1 MTSPF
6 DSGPDEA
13 LGRLLRDALE
23 PSHHGA
29 FVTRMSAAIRAEA
42 RETIWDILAGWAR
55 TGVAAAAA
63 IALALALWLARSEVT
78 DRSVVT
84 LADAVETSVPTLLL
98 SGGAEA
104 GTDAVLAAM
113 VGDR

>member
-6 DSGPDEA
+6 DPGPDEP
-13 LGRLLRDALE
+13 LGRLLREALE
-23 PSHHGA
+23 PAHHGA
-29 FVTRMSAAIRAEA
+29 FVTRMAAAIRADA

-63 IALALALWLARSEVT
+63 IALALAVWLARTGFT
-78 DRSVVT
+78 DGAVVT

-98 SGGAEA
+98 SGGADA

>member
-6 DSGPDEA
+6 NSGPDEA

-23 PSHHGA
+23 PAHHGA
-29 FVTRMSAAIRAEA
+29 FVTRIAAAIRADA

-55 TGVAAAAA
+55 PGVAAAAA
-63 IALALALWLARSEVT
+63 IALTMALWLAQSRQADGE
-78 DRSVVT
+78 VVT
-84 LADAVETSVPTLLL
+84 LADAVESSVPAQLLA
-98 SGGAEA
+98 GGADA

>member
-6 DSGPDEA
+6 NPGPDEA

-23 PSHHGA
+23 PGHHGA
-29 FVTRMSAAIRAEA
+29 FVTRMAAAVRADA
-42 RETIWDILAGWAR
+42 RETTWDILAGWAR

-63 IALALALWLARSEVT
+63 IALALAMWLARAEFTEGNVA
-78 DRSVVT
+78 T

-98 SGGAEA
+98 SGGADA

>member
-6 DSGPDEA
+6 NSGPDEA

-23 PSHHGA
+23 PAHHGA
-29 FVTRMSAAIRAEA
+29 FVTRMAAAIRADA
-42 RETIWDILAGWAR
+42 RETTWDILAGWAR
-55 TGVAAAAA
+55 PGVAAAAA
-63 IALALALWLARSEVT
+63 IALSLALWLSQILPADGE
-78 DRSVVT
+78 VVT
-84 LADAVETSVPTLLL
+84 LADAVESTVPTRVLF
-98 SGGAEA
+98 GGADA

>member
-6 DSGPDEA
+6 DPGRDEV

-23 PSHHGA
+23 PSHPGA
-29 FVTRMSAAIRAEA
+29 FMTRVAAVIRADA

-63 IALALALWLARSEVT
+63 IALALAIWLARSEFT
-78 DRSVVT
+78 ERSVVT

-98 SGGAEA
+98 SGGADA

>member
-6 DSGPDEA
+6 NSGPDEA

-23 PSHHGA
+23 PAHHDA
-29 FVTRMSAAIRAEA
+29 FVTRMAAAVRAEA
-42 RETIWDILAGWAR
+42 RETTWDILAGWAR
-55 TGVAAAAA
+55 PGIAAAAA
-63 IALALALWLARSEVT
+63 IALTLAMWLAQSRAPDGGVAT
-78 DRSVVT
+78 I
-84 LADAVETSVPTLLL
+84 ADAVESSVPTLLL
-98 SGGAEA
+98 SGGADA

>member
-23 PSHHGA
+23 PDHHGA
-29 FVTRMSAAIRAEA
+29 FVTRMAAAIRADA
-42 RETIWDILAGWAR
+42 RETTWDILAGWAR
-55 TGVAAAAA
+55 PGVAAAAT
-63 IALALALWLARSEVT
+63 IALLLAMWLAQSSQADGGVAT
-78 DRSVVT
+78 I
-84 LADAVETSVPTLLL
+84 ADAVESSVPTLLL
-98 SGGAEA
+98 SGGADA

>member
-6 DSGPDEA
+6 NSGPDEA
-13 LGRLLRDALE
+13 VGRLLRDALE
-23 PSHHGA
+23 PGHHGA
-29 FVTRMSAAIRAEA
+29 FVTRMAAVIRADA
-42 RETIWDILAGWAR
+42 RESVWDILSGWAR

-63 IALALALWLARSEVT
+63 IALALALWLARSQPAEGNI
-78 DRSVVT
+78 ST
-84 LADAVETSVPTLLL
+84 LADAVETSVPALLL
-98 SGGAEA
+98 SGGANA

>member
-29 FVTRMSAAIRAEA
+29 FVTRMAAAIRAEA
-42 RETIWDILAGWAR
+42 RESVWDILSGWAR

-63 IALALALWLARSEVT
+63 VALALAIWLARSEVAEG
-78 DRSVVT
+78 RVVT
-84 LADAVETSVPTLLL
+84 LVDAVETTVPTLLL
-98 SGGAEA
+98 SGGADA

>member
-6 DSGPDEA
+6 NGGPDEA

-23 PSHHGA
+23 PAHHGA
-29 FVTRMSAAIRAEA
+29 FVTRMAAVLRADA
-42 RETIWDILAGWAR
+42 RETTWDILAGWAR

-63 IALALALWLARSEVT
+63 IALALALWLAESRPSE
-78 DRSVVT
+78 RNIST

-98 SGGAEA
+98 SGGADA

-113 VGDR
+113 IGDR